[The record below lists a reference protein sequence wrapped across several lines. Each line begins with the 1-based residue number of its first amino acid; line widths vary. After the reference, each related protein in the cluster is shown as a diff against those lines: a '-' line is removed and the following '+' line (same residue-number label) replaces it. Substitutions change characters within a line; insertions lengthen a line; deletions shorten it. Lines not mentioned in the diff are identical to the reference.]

1 MKIGGLGEF
10 EGVRKAL
17 QKEESVKNKPAAPSS
32 STGGAPVRE
41 DEVRISSQ
49 AKVLGKLRKI
59 PDVRQEEIKRILAKQ
74 DNGTLMTPEAIKES
88 VAKMIDS
95 LL

>member
-10 EGVRKAL
+10 EGVRKTL
-17 QKEESVKNKPAAPSS
+17 QKEESAKAKATPSS
-32 STGGAPVRE
+32 VASGAPVRE

-59 PDVRQEEIKRILAKQ
+59 PDIRQEEIKRILAKQ
-74 DNGTLMTPEAIKES
+74 ENGMLMTPEAIKES